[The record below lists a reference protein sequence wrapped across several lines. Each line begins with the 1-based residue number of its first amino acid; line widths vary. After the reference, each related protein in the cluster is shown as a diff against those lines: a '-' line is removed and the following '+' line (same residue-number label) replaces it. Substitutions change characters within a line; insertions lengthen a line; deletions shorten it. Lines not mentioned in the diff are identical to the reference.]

1 MLSGVHDSLLVA
13 YSVSARSNE
22 IVLSID
28 PHHGSAPRPF
38 SVRFSGVAAHQFVYP
53 HLPSILFGID
63 ELPTEQLLR
72 DKWDSLVNGNRQNGW
87 PGFPVETLEK
97 ASEHLT
103 RESLRAFEV
112 SSSYG
117 LSGWVLAKSLRV
129 EDAP

>member
-1 MLSGVHDSLLVA
+1 MLSGVHDSLLVG
-13 YSVSARSNE
+13 YSVNSRSHE

-38 SVRFSGVAAHQFVYP
+38 SIRFTGVTAHQFVYP
-53 HLPSILFGID
+53 HLPSVPFGID
-63 ELPTEQLLR
+63 ELPTEKFIR
-72 DKWDSLVNGNRQNGW
+72 DKWNALVEGSKENGW
-87 PGFPVETLEK
+87 PGFPVETIEK
-97 ASEHLT
+97 ASEHLA

-129 EDAP
+129 EDAS